1 MIVLAVIL
9 MLLLLFVLAV
19 YVIYCICF
27 GQYREKYS
35 EDDIEQQMPK
45 GPAYDVFKDVIERGI
60 RNVVEDKEYEPVEI
74 TSVDGLKLHGRYYHR
89 KDGAPLV
96 IFFHGYRA
104 NIYRDGSGI
113 YSYSKKNEFNLLLV
127 NQRSQG
133 LSEGKT
139 ITFGVMER
147 HDCKSWVEYA
157 VNRFGKDIKID
168 IFGLSMGAA
177 TVMMAADV
185 GLPENVKG
193 ILADC
198 GFSSPKEILC
208 AVMESLKLPSK
219 MLYPLARLG
228 AKWFGQFDLEEAS
241 ALESMKNCNIPVLLV
256 HNEGDD
262 FVPYWMSKKCYEVC
276 SSPEKNLVT
285 VQGVGHGLSWCL
297 EPQKYK
303 ETMDEFFEKTLTI
316 GKIVKNEEYRLD

>member
-1 MIVLAVIL
+1 MSIVIVVTVF
-9 MLLLLFVLAV
+9 LLLFLVCV
-19 YVIYCICF
+19 YGMYRFCF
-27 GQYREKYS
+27 GEYRETYP

-45 GPAYDVFKDVIERGI
+45 GPAYDAFKEVIEQGI
-60 RNVVEDKEYEPVEI
+60 RRVIDAKEYELVDI
-74 TSVDGLKLHGRYYHR
+74 TSVDGLKLYGRYYHR

-96 IFFHGYRA
+96 IFFHGYKG
-104 NIYRDGSGI
+104 NIYRDGNGI

-147 HDCKSWVEYA
+147 RDCKSWVEYA
-157 VNRFGKDIKID
+157 VKRFGEDVKID

-185 GLPENVKG
+185 GLPVNVKG

-208 AVMESLKLPSK
+208 AVADSLRYPSK
-219 MLYPLARLG
+219 LLYPLAKLG
-228 AKWFGQFDLEEAS
+228 AEWFGHFDVEEAS
-241 ALESMKNCNIPVLLV
+241 ALESMKNCNIPILFI

-262 FVPYWMSKKCYEVC
+262 FVPFWMSKKCYEAC
-276 SSPEKNLVT
+276 TSPDKKFVV
-285 VQGVGHGLSWCL
+285 VQGVGHGLSYCL
-297 EPQKYK
+297 EPEKYQAA
-303 ETMDEFFEKTLTI
+303 MDEFFGKTLGI
-316 GKIVKNEEYRLD
+316 KSI